1 MVARVHRAEEALG
14 RYVQA
19 HRLPDR
25 LWEQLAQQACAEFL
39 VAQVLLVD
47 LRRVFVE
54 VADIVQQ
61 GGDYKAV
68 RAAGALGQGRTLQR
82 VLGLADCLAIGL
94 GAMAGEAFGQFV
106 EKAVTGAAHGFSPFR
121 RRTARS
127 CRQGC
132 SSPR

>member
-1 MVARVHRAEEALG
+1 MATDRDLTTGSVPGRLYQMSWPMVVGIAATMSV
-14 RYVQA
+14 
-19 HRLPDR
+19 P
-25 LWEQLAQQACAEFL
+25 LADAYF
-39 VAQVLLVD
+39 
-47 LRRVFVE
+47 
-54 VADIVQQ
+54 
-61 GGDYKAV
+61 
-68 RAAGALGQGRTLQR
+68 LGQLGTRELAAISYTAPVVLTLMS
-82 VLGLADCLAIGL
+82 LAIGL